1 MDYQVAILLYS
12 NYSNYSKQLL
22 TNLNTVPLDM
32 LKLQTICVDNE
43 HVRKRILK
51 SKTINITTIPAL
63 LLVYNNGGVEKY
75 DGQNVFSLIEA
86 LIQKYLPPPPPP
98 PEPQLPPPPQP
109 EPEPQAKAQQAKA
122 QQAKAQQAKAQAKAK
137 PKKKVVL
144 QPSPP
149 DPQVLETTLEDLDS
163 EEEDEHYI
171 ERPPAMMRNGPG
183 GYDIDTDFSHEED
196 DRQKLENH
204 MSKSSN
210 KGASLMA
217 AAMAMQNERD

>member
-22 TNLNTVPLDM
+22 TNLKTIPLDM

-43 HVRKRILK
+43 HVRKRIIK

-75 DGQNVFSLIEA
+75 DGYNMFNLIEG

-98 PEPQLPPPPQP
+98 PEPPVPP
-109 EPEPQAKAQQAKA
+109 EPEVPPEPKAPQ
-122 QQAKAQQAKAQAKAK
+122 K
-137 PKKKVVL
+137 PTKSKKKVVL
-144 QPSPP
+144 PPSP
-149 DPQVLETTLEDLDS
+149 DPKVLETTLEDLDS
-163 EEEDEHYI
+163 DEDDEHYI
-171 ERPPAMMRNGPG
+171 ERPPVMVRNGPG
-183 GYDIDTDFSHEED
+183 GYDVDNEFSQED
-196 DRQKLENH
+196 DTRKNLDNH
-204 MSKSSN
+204 ISKNN
-210 KGASLMA
+210 KSASLMA

>member
-22 TNLNTVPLDM
+22 ANLNTVPLDM

-75 DGQNVFSLIEA
+75 DGQNVFNLIEA

-98 PEPQLPPPPQP
+98 PEPQLPPPPEP
-109 EPEPQAKAQQAKA
+109 EPEPKPQPKPQAKPQAKP
-122 QQAKAQQAKAQAKAK
+122 K

-144 QPSPP
+144 PPSP
-149 DPQVLETTLEDLDS
+149 DPEVLETTLEDLDS
-163 EEEDEHYI
+163 DEEDEHYI

-183 GYDIDTDFSHEED
+183 GYDVDNEFSPED
-196 DRQKLENH
+196 DDRKTLEKH
-204 MSKSSN
+204 MSKNN
-210 KGASLMA
+210 KGATLLA

>member
-22 TNLNTVPLDM
+22 ANLNTVPLDM

-51 SKTINITTIPAL
+51 SKTINISMIPSL

-75 DGQNVFSLIEA
+75 DGQNVFNAIEA

-98 PEPQLPPPPQP
+98 PEPQLPSQP
-109 EPEPQAKAQQAKA
+109 VPELKSETKPQAMPKT
-122 QQAKAQQAKAQAKAK
+122 
-137 PKKKVVL
+137 KKKVVK
-144 QPSPP
+144 QPSPS
-149 DPQVLETTLEDLDS
+149 PQVLETTLEDLDS
-163 EEEDEHYI
+163 EEEDENYI

-183 GYDIDTDFSHEED
+183 GYDIDNDFSLEEN
-196 DRQKLENH
+196 DRHNLDNH
-204 MSKSSN
+204 INKTKNNSN
-210 KGASLMA
+210 KGSNLIATAL
-217 AAMAMQNERD
+217 AMQNERD

>member
-51 SKTINITTIPAL
+51 SKTINITKIPAL

-109 EPEPQAKAQQAKA
+109 EPEPEP
-122 QQAKAQQAKAQAKAK
+122 QAKAQAKAK

-144 QPSPP
+144 QASPP
-149 DPQVLETTLEDLDS
+149 VPQVLETTLEDLDS
-163 EEEDEHYI
+163 EEDDEHYI

-183 GYDIDTDFSHEED
+183 GYDIDNDFSHEED

-204 MSKSSN
+204 ISKSSN

>member
-22 TNLNTVPLDM
+22 ANLNTVPLDM

-51 SKTINITTIPAL
+51 SKTINITMIPAL

-75 DGQNVFSLIEA
+75 DGQNVFNIIQA

-98 PEPQLPPPPQP
+98 PPPPEPPPETQP
-109 EPEPQAKAQQAKA
+109 KPELDLQGKIQTKT
-122 QQAKAQQAKAQAKAK
+122 QAKAK
-137 PKKKVVL
+137 TKKKVVL

-149 DPQVLETTLEDLDS
+149 PSQVLETTLEDLDS
-163 EEEDEHYI
+163 EEEDENYI
-171 ERPPAMMRNGPG
+171 ERPPAMIRNGPG
-183 GYDIDTDFSHEED
+183 GYDIDNDFSQEEND
-196 DRQKLENH
+196 IKNLDNH
-204 MSKSSN
+204 ISKTKNNSN
-210 KGASLMA
+210 KGTNLMA

>member
-22 TNLNTVPLDM
+22 ANLNTVPLDM

-51 SKTINITTIPAL
+51 SKTINITRIPAL

-75 DGQNVFSLIEA
+75 DGQNVFNLIEA

-98 PEPQLPPPPQP
+98 PEPQLPPPEPQLPRPKPKPKP
-109 EPEPQAKAQQAKA
+109 EPEAKPQAKPQAK
-122 QQAKAQQAKAQAKAK
+122 QK

-144 QPSPP
+144 PSSP
-149 DPQVLETTLEDLDS
+149 DPEVLETTLEDLDS
-163 EEEDEHYI
+163 DEEDEHYI
-171 ERPPAMMRNGPG
+171 ERPPTMMRNGPG
-183 GYDIDTDFSHEED
+183 GYDVHNEFSPED
-196 DRQKLENH
+196 DDRKTLDKH
-204 MSKSSN
+204 MSKNN
-210 KGASLMA
+210 KGATLLA